1 MAAKQNTGYNSGRG
15 KPVYLLDRINDGWS
29 VDSDYGV
36 SRLFDR
42 SPSIGTSSSSHRS
55 YLSFRSC
62 DSSTAQGMSTL
73 SSLLPDSFE
82 YKSSSNM
89 SSIYGESVGTR
100 SIPNKNSSILTDM
113 HSMDDRYQRTYE
125 TLKSFSTSFMDG
137 SSEIPVC
144 LMKDEHY
151 TANASFNV
159 NYDSNTSFV
168 AEDMFPPYIRQF
180 SDDED
185 TSEQKKKLDITGG
198 VFHTIEKLI
207 VFLLL

>member
-1 MAAKQNTGYNSGRG
+1 MAAKQNTGCNSGRG

-42 SPSIGTSSSSHRS
+42 SPSIGTSNSSHRS

-89 SSIYGESVGTR
+89 SSIYGESGGTR
-100 SIPNKNSSILTDM
+100 SISNKNSSIITDM
-113 HSMDDRYQRTYE
+113 YSMDDRYERTYE
-125 TLKSFSTSFMDG
+125 SSKLFSTSFVDS

-151 TANASFNV
+151 TANASFNQ
-159 NYDSNTSFV
+159 NYDSNTSFGP
-168 AEDMFPPYIRQF
+168 EDMFPPYVRQL

-185 TSEQKKKLDITGG
+185 TSEQKQKQDITGG
-198 VFHTIEKLI
+198 VFHIIEKSI
-207 VFLLL
+207 AF